1 MDGAIA
7 DRKASALSR
16 IVRKALV
23 TFYRL
28 RGWKAVGTPP
38 PDGRCI
44 IIAAPHTSNWDFINF
59 IGLTEDLGLRP
70 HFMAK
75 DSLFRWP
82 MGRFMRDMG
91 GVAVVRSSS
100 HNVVDAMVAEFARR
114 GRFMLTIAPEGTRGK
129 VGQWR
134 TGFYHIA
141 LKANVPMIVGLMDYG
156 TKTGGLGPAI
166 WPSGDYAADMRKIFE
181 VYRTV
186 TPKHPSRG
194 LASLSEMQDG

>member
-7 DRKASALSR
+7 DRKVGLLSQL
-16 IVRKALV
+16 VRKALV

-141 LKANVPMIVGLMDYG
+141 LKANVPMVVGLMDYG

-186 TPKHPSRG
+186 TPKHPARG
-194 LASLSEMQDG
+194 LASLSEIQDG

>member
-7 DRKASALSR
+7 DRKVGLLSQL
-16 IVRKALV
+16 VRKALV

-82 MGRFMRDMG
+82 IGRFMRDMG

-141 LKANVPMIVGLMDYG
+141 LKANVPMVVGLMDYG

-186 TPKHPSRG
+186 TPKHPARG
-194 LASLSEMQDG
+194 LASLSEIQDG